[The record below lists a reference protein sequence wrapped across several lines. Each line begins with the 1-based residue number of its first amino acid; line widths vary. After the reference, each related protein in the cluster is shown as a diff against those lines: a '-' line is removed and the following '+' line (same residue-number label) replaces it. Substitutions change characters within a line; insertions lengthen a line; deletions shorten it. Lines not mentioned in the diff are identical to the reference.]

1 MDGGAEMRYEI
12 KVTDRK
18 TGAVEIIES
27 DRFFLPHEASDGMC
41 FRSFFY
47 GNSVDLARL
56 SDVAIR
62 GIAISIK
69 DHPEVMAIMDNLA
82 VVDGSETI
90 VDMAAI
96 EEMKEDLK

>member
-1 MDGGAEMRYEI
+1 MRYEI
-12 KVTDRK
+12 KATDRK

-56 SDVAIR
+56 SDVTIR
-62 GIAISIK
+62 GIAISLE
-69 DHPEVMAIMDNLA
+69 DHPEAMVIMDNLE

-90 VDMAAI
+90 IDLAAI
-96 EEMKEDLK
+96 EKAKEGLK